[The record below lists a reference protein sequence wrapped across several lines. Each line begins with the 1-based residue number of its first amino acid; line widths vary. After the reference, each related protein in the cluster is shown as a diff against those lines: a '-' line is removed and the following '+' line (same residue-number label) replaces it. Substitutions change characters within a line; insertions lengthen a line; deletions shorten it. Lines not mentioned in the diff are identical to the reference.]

1 MDRKSENDFKNM
13 RDSGGLLATAQIE
26 YNYQD
31 IQELLRQID
40 YIDRTLHER
49 ADKIMGESRPQINLY
64 DREKRMSPESE
75 KLRRRTIDLLKDG
88 EQVLHSIQKFDTDN
102 REKYSVKD

>member
-1 MDRKSENDFKNM
+1 
-13 RDSGGLLATAQIE
+13 
-26 YNYQD
+26 
-31 IQELLRQID
+31 
-40 YIDRTLHER
+40 
-49 ADKIMGESRPQINLY
+49 
-64 DREKRMSPESE
+64 MSPESE